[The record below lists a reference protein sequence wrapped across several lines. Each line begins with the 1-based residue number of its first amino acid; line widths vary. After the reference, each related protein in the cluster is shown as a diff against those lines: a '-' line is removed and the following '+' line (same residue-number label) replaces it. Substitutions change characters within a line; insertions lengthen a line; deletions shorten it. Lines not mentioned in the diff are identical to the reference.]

1 MADNLYVTSTERKSG
16 KSVISLGLTEMLI
29 RNVDKVAFFRPLIY
43 VDSNQKEK
51 DNDINLISSYYN
63 LDIPYDKMYGF
74 TTEEANEMLSKGKYE
89 ELIEKIVTKYK
100 YLEENYDFVLC
111 EGTDFEGSTSAFEFD
126 INADIANNLGCPVVL
141 ATNAYNKDEDDIIT
155 SVETSL
161 ESLNEKHCKVVA
173 IIVNRVEKGNEIA
186 ARLQDH
192 PLVKESLVFSIPNVK
207 SLQYPTVGEIAKELK
222 ARVVSGQV
230 KLNRH
235 VEGFGVAAM
244 QLWHVLA
251 RISNGEIVITP
262 GDRAD
267 VIVGCLSALSSSYMP
282 SIAGLIL
289 TGGLIPQ
296 EPILKL
302 IEGYDEKIP
311 ILSVKENTF
320 ETARNAD
327 NVRAV
332 INPDDPLKI
341 VQALEVFE
349 KNIRL
354 SELREKVIKTKVSIV
369 TPKMFEYR
377 LIKRAQS
384 QKQHIVLPEG
394 EDDRILQAAEILTRR
409 DVINLTLLG
418 SEKIIRDKITKLGL
432 RLNSVNIIDVPDN
445 DKFEDYSKTYYEL
458 RKHKGIEMENA
469 RDNMSELSYFGSMLV
484 YKGDA
489 DGMVSG
495 ANHTTRNT
503 LRPAFEFIKTKKSFS
518 IISSVFFM
526 CLPDR
531 VLVYGDCAVNPEP
544 NADQLAEIAIES
556 AQTAI
561 TFNIQPIIAM
571 LSYSTGDSGGGEDV
585 EKVKEATKKAR
596 ELAKKYSMELK
607 IAGPIQYDAA
617 VDPGVAQKKL
627 PDSEV
632 AGKATVLI
640 FPDLNTGNN
649 TYKAVQRSA
658 GAVAIGPV
666 LQGLNK
672 PVNDLSRGCTV
683 SDIVNTVAITAIQA
697 QEEKVLIKHNFS
709 GSCRQDYNDEKREIL
724 GNK

>member
-1 MADNLYVTSTERKSG
+1 MISG
-16 KSVISLGLTEMLI
+16 
-29 RNVDKVAFFRPLIY
+29 
-43 VDSNQKEK
+43 
-51 DNDINLISSYYN
+51 YYN

-74 TTEEANEMLSKGKYE
+74 STEEANEMLSKGKYE

>member
-16 KSVISLGLTEMLI
+16 KSVISLGLTEMII

-43 VDSNQKEK
+43 VDSDKKEI
-51 DNDINLISSYYN
+51 DNDINLISDYYH
-63 LDIPYDKMYGF
+63 LDIPYDRMYGF
-74 TTEEANEMLSKGKYE
+74 STDEANEMLSQGKYD

-111 EGTDFEGSTSAFEFD
+111 EGTDFEGATSAFEFD

-141 ATNAYNKDEDDIIT
+141 SANAYNRSEEGVIR

-161 ESLNEKHCKVVA
+161 ESFIEKHCKVVA
-173 IIVNRVEKGNEIA
+173 IIVNRAEKGERIVSKLKDN
-186 ARLQDH
+186 
-192 PLVKESLVFSIPNVK
+192 PLVKESLVFSIPNIK
-207 SLQYPTVGEIAKELK
+207 SLQYPTVGEVAKALN

-244 QLWHVLA
+244 QLRNVLT
-251 RISNGEIVITP
+251 RVSNGDIVITP

-267 VIVGCLSALSSSYMP
+267 IIVGCLSALSSSSMP
-282 SIAGLIL
+282 SISGIIL

-302 IEGYDEKIP
+302 IEGYDEKVP

-320 ETARNAD
+320 ETARMAD
-327 NVRAV
+327 NIHAV
-332 INPDDPLKI
+332 IDPDDTIK
-341 VQALEVFE
+341 VAQALEAFE
-349 KNIRL
+349 KNVEL
-354 SELREKVIKTKVSIV
+354 EELREKIIKTKVSVV

-384 QKQHIVLPEG
+384 RKQHIVLPEG
-394 EDDRILQAAEILTRR
+394 EDERILQAAEILTRR
-409 DVINLTLLG
+409 EVVDLTLLG
-418 SEKIIRDKITKLGL
+418 NEKVIRDKIAKLGL
-432 RLNSVNIIDVPDN
+432 QLDKVNIVDVPNN
-445 DKFEDYSKTYYEL
+445 DKFEDYAQTYYEL
-458 RKHKGIEMENA
+458 RKHKGLEMDNA
-469 RDNMSELSYFGSMLV
+469 HDIMSELSYFGTMMV

-495 ANHTTRNT
+495 AVHTTRNT
-503 LRPAFEFIKTKKSFS
+503 LRPAFEFIKTKKGFS

-531 VLVYGDCAVNPEP
+531 VLVYGDCAVNPDP
-544 NADQLAEIAIES
+544 NEDQLAEIAIAS
-556 AQTAI
+556 AQTAV
-561 TFNIQPIIAM
+561 TFNIQPIVAM
-571 LSYSTGDSGGGEDV
+571 LSYSTGDSGVGEDV

-596 ELAKKYSMELK
+596 EMAKKYAMDLK
-607 IAGPIQYDAA
+607 IEGPIQYDAA
-617 VDPGVAQKKL
+617 IDPGVAKAKL
-627 PDSEV
+627 PRSDV
-632 AGKATVLI
+632 AGRATVFI

-666 LQGLNK
+666 LQGLNR

-683 SDIVNTVAITAIQA
+683 TDIFNTVAITAIQA
-697 QEEKVLIKHNFS
+697 QAKE
-709 GSCRQDYNDEKREIL
+709 
-724 GNK
+724 NKS

>member
-51 DNDINLISSYYN
+51 DNDINLISGYYN

-74 TTEEANEMLSKGKYE
+74 STEEANEMLSKGKYE

-141 ATNAYNKDEDDIIT
+141 SANAYNRDEDDIIR

-161 ESLNEKHCKVVA
+161 ESLNEKHCKIVA
-173 IIVNRVEKGNEIA
+173 IIVNRVERGNKIV

-267 VIVGCLSALSSSYMP
+267 VIVGCLSALTSSYMP

-296 EPILKL
+296 ESILKL

-327 NVRAV
+327 NVRAL
-332 INPDDPLKI
+332 INPDDTLKI
-341 VQALEVFE
+341 AQALEVFE
-349 KNIRL
+349 KNVRL

-418 SEKIIRDKITKLGL
+418 NEKIIRDKITKSGL
-432 RLNSVNIIDVPDN
+432 QLDRVNIIDVSNN
-445 DKFEDYSKTYYEL
+445 DKFEDYAKTYYEL

-469 RDNMSELSYFGSMLV
+469 RDNMSELSYFGNMMV

-495 ANHTTRNT
+495 AAHTTRNT

-544 NADQLAEIAIES
+544 NADQLAEIAIAS

-571 LSYSTGDSGGGEDV
+571 LSYSTGDSGVGKDV

-596 ELAKKYSMELK
+596 ELAKKYSMDLK
-607 IAGPIQYDAA
+607 IEGPIQYDAA

-697 QEEKVLIKHNFS
+697 QTEKKKS
-709 GSCRQDYNDEKREIL
+709 
-724 GNK
+724 

>member
-43 VDSNQKEK
+43 VDSDKKEI
-51 DNDINLISSYYN
+51 DNDINLISDYYH
-63 LDIPYDKMYGF
+63 LDIPYDRMYGF
-74 TTEEANEMLSKGKYE
+74 STDEANEMLSQGKYD

-111 EGTDFEGSTSAFEFD
+111 EGTDFEGAISAFEFD

-141 ATNAYNKDEDDIIT
+141 SANAYNRSEEGVIR

-161 ESLNEKHCKVVA
+161 ESFIEKHCKVVA
-173 IIVNRVEKGNEIA
+173 IIVNRAEKGERIVSKLKDN
-186 ARLQDH
+186 
-192 PLVKESLVFSIPNVK
+192 PLVKESLVFSIPNIK
-207 SLQYPTVGEIAKELK
+207 SLQYPTVGEVAKALN

-244 QLWHVLA
+244 QLRNVLT
-251 RISNGEIVITP
+251 RVSNGDIVITP

-267 VIVGCLSALSSSYMP
+267 IIVGCLSALSSSSMP
-282 SIAGLIL
+282 SISGIIL

-302 IEGYDEKIP
+302 IEGYDEKVP

-320 ETARNAD
+320 ETARMAD
-327 NVRAV
+327 NIHAV
-332 INPDDPLKI
+332 IDPDDTIK
-341 VQALEVFE
+341 VAQALEAFE
-349 KNIRL
+349 KNVEL
-354 SELREKVIKTKVSIV
+354 EELREKIIKTKVSVV

-384 QKQHIVLPEG
+384 RKQHIVLPEG
-394 EDDRILQAAEILTRR
+394 EDERILQAAEILTRR
-409 DVINLTLLG
+409 EVVDLTLLG
-418 SEKIIRDKITKLGL
+418 NEKVIRDKIAKLGL
-432 RLNSVNIIDVPDN
+432 QLDKVNIVDVPNN
-445 DKFEDYSKTYYEL
+445 DKFEDYAQTYYEL
-458 RKHKGIEMENA
+458 RKHKGLEMDNA
-469 RDNMSELSYFGSMLV
+469 HDIMSELSYFGTMMV

-495 ANHTTRNT
+495 AVHTTRNT
-503 LRPAFEFIKTKKSFS
+503 LRPAFEFIKTKKGFS

-531 VLVYGDCAVNPEP
+531 VLVYGDCAVNPDP
-544 NADQLAEIAIES
+544 NEDQLAEIAIAS
-556 AQTAI
+556 AQTAV
-561 TFNIQPIIAM
+561 TFNIQPIVAM
-571 LSYSTGDSGGGEDV
+571 LSYSTGDSGVGEDV

-596 ELAKKYSMELK
+596 EMAKKYAMDLK
-607 IAGPIQYDAA
+607 IEGPIQYDAA
-617 VDPGVAQKKL
+617 IDPGVAKAKL
-627 PDSEV
+627 PRSDV
-632 AGKATVLI
+632 AGRATVFI

-666 LQGLNK
+666 LQGLNR

-683 SDIVNTVAITAIQA
+683 TDIFNTVAITAIQA
-697 QEEKVLIKHNFS
+697 QAKE
-709 GSCRQDYNDEKREIL
+709 
-724 GNK
+724 NKS

>member
-16 KSVISLGLTEMLI
+16 KSVISLGLTEMII

-43 VDSNQKEK
+43 VDSDKKEI
-51 DNDINLISSYYN
+51 DNDINLISDYYH
-63 LDIPYDKMYGF
+63 LDIPYDRMYGF
-74 TTEEANEMLSKGKYE
+74 STDEANEMLSQGKYD

-111 EGTDFEGSTSAFEFD
+111 EGTDFEGATSAFEFD

-141 ATNAYNKDEDDIIT
+141 SANAYNRSEEGVIR

-161 ESLNEKHCKVVA
+161 ESFIEKHCKVVA
-173 IIVNRVEKGNEIA
+173 IIVNRAEKGERIVSKLKDN
-186 ARLQDH
+186 
-192 PLVKESLVFSIPNVK
+192 PLVKESLVFSIPNIK
-207 SLQYPTVGEIAKELK
+207 SLQYPTVGEVAKALN

-244 QLWHVLA
+244 QLRNVLT
-251 RISNGEIVITP
+251 RVSNGDIVITP

-267 VIVGCLSALSSSYMP
+267 IIVGCLSALSSSSMP
-282 SIAGLIL
+282 SISGIIL

-302 IEGYDEKIP
+302 IEGYDEKVP

-320 ETARNAD
+320 ETARMAD
-327 NVRAV
+327 NIHAV
-332 INPDDPLKI
+332 IDPDDTIK
-341 VQALEVFE
+341 VAQALEAFE
-349 KNIRL
+349 KNVEL
-354 SELREKVIKTKVSIV
+354 EELREKIIKTKVSVV

-384 QKQHIVLPEG
+384 RKQHIVLPEG
-394 EDDRILQAAEILTRR
+394 EDERILQAAEILTRR
-409 DVINLTLLG
+409 EVVDLTLLG
-418 SEKIIRDKITKLGL
+418 NEKVIRDKIAKLGL
-432 RLNSVNIIDVPDN
+432 QLDKVNIVDVPNN
-445 DKFEDYSKTYYEL
+445 DKFEDYAQTYYEL
-458 RKHKGIEMENA
+458 RKHKGLEMDNA
-469 RDNMSELSYFGSMLV
+469 HDIMSELSYFGTMMV

-495 ANHTTRNT
+495 AVHTTRNT
-503 LRPAFEFIKTKKSFS
+503 LRPAFEFIKTKKGFS

-531 VLVYGDCAVNPEP
+531 VLVYGDCAVNPDP
-544 NADQLAEIAIES
+544 NEDQLAEIAIAS
-556 AQTAI
+556 AQTAV
-561 TFNIQPIIAM
+561 TFNIQPIVAM
-571 LSYSTGDSGGGEDV
+571 LSYSTGDSGVGEDV

-596 ELAKKYSMELK
+596 EMAKKYAMDLK
-607 IAGPIQYDAA
+607 IEGPIQYDAA
-617 VDPGVAQKKL
+617 IDPGVAKAKL
-627 PDSEV
+627 PRSDV
-632 AGKATVLI
+632 AGRATVFI

-666 LQGLNK
+666 LQGLNR

-683 SDIVNTVAITAIQA
+683 TDIFNTVAITAIQA
-697 QEEKVLIKHNFS
+697 QTKE
-709 GSCRQDYNDEKREIL
+709 
-724 GNK
+724 NKS

>member
-1 MADNLYVTSTERKSG
+1 MADNLYVTSTERRSG

-43 VDSNQKEK
+43 VDSNKKEM
-51 DNDINLISSYYN
+51 DDDINLISGYYH
-63 LDIPYDKMYGF
+63 LDIPYDRMYGF
-74 TTEEANEMLSKGKYE
+74 STDEANEMLSQGKHD

-111 EGTDFEGSTSAFEFD
+111 EGTDFEGATSAFEFD

-141 ATNAYNKDEDDIIT
+141 STNAYNRSEEDVIR

-161 ESLNEKHCKVVA
+161 ESFIEKHCKVVA
-173 IIVNRVEKGNEIA
+173 IIVNRAEKGERIVSKLKGN
-186 ARLQDH
+186 
-192 PLVKESLVFSIPNVK
+192 PLVKDSLVFSIPNIK
-207 SLQYPTVGEIAKELK
+207 SLQYPTVGEVAKALN

-235 VEGFGVAAM
+235 VGGFGVAAM
-244 QLWHVLA
+244 QLWNVLT
-251 RISNGEIVITP
+251 RVSNGDIVITP

-267 VIVGCLSALSSSYMP
+267 VIVGCLSALSSSSMP
-282 SIAGLIL
+282 SISGIIL

-320 ETARNAD
+320 EAARMAD
-327 NVRAV
+327 NIHAV
-332 INPDDPLKI
+332 IDPDDTIK
-341 VQALEVFE
+341 VAQALEAFE
-349 KNIRL
+349 KNVEL
-354 SELREKVIKTKVSIV
+354 EELREKIIKTKVFLV

-384 QKQHIVLPEG
+384 RKQHIVLPEG
-394 EDDRILQAAEILTRR
+394 EDERILQAAEILTRR
-409 DVINLTLLG
+409 DVVDLTLLG
-418 SEKIIRDKITKLGL
+418 DKKVMRDKITKLGL
-432 RLNSVNIIDVPDN
+432 QLDKVNIVDVPNN
-445 DKFEDYSKTYYEL
+445 DRFEDYAQTYYEL
-458 RKHKGIEMENA
+458 RKHKGLEMDNA
-469 RDNMSELSYFGSMLV
+469 RDNMSELSYFGTMMV

-495 ANHTTRNT
+495 ATHTTRNT
-503 LRPAFEFIKTKKSFS
+503 LRPAFEFIKTKKGFS

-531 VLVYGDCAVNPEP
+531 VLVYGDCAVNPDP
-544 NADQLAEIAIES
+544 NADQLAEIAVAS
-556 AQTAI
+556 AQTAV
-561 TFNIQPIIAM
+561 TFDIQPIVAM
-571 LSYSTGDSGGGEDV
+571 LSYSTGDSGVGEDV

-596 ELAKKYSMELK
+596 ELAKKYSMDLK
-607 IAGPIQYDAA
+607 IEGPIQYDAA
-617 VDPGVAQKKL
+617 IDPGVAKAKL
-627 PDSEV
+627 PGSDV
-632 AGKATVLI
+632 AGRATVFV

-683 SDIVNTVAITAIQA
+683 TDIFNTVAITAIQA
-697 QEEKVLIKHNFS
+697 QAEKKKS
-709 GSCRQDYNDEKREIL
+709 
-724 GNK
+724 

>member
-1 MADNLYVTSTERKSG
+1 MSDNLYVTSTERKSG
-16 KSVISLGLTEMLI
+16 KSVISLGLTEMLV

-43 VDSNQKEK
+43 VDSDRKEK
-51 DNDINLISSYYN
+51 DKDISLISGYYN

-74 TTEEANEMLSKGKYE
+74 STEEANEMLSQGKYD
-89 ELIEKIVTKYK
+89 ELIEKIVEKYK
-100 YLEENYDFVLC
+100 YLENNYDFVLC

-141 ATNAYNKDEDDIIT
+141 SANAYNRSEEELLR

-173 IIVNRVEKGNEIA
+173 IIVNRAKRGEEIVS
-186 ARLQDH
+186 RLKENS
-192 PLVKESLVFSIPNVK
+192 LVKDSLVFSIPNVK
-207 SLQYPTVGEIAKELK
+207 ALQYPTVGEVAQELK

-244 QLWHVLA
+244 QLWNVLT
-251 RISNGEIVITP
+251 RVSNGEIVITP

-320 ETARNAD
+320 ETARMAD

-332 INPDDPLKI
+332 IDPDDTIK
-341 VQALEVFE
+341 VAQALEAFE
-349 KNIRL
+349 KSVRL

-377 LIKRAQS
+377 LIQRSQS

-394 EDDRILQAAEILTRR
+394 EDERILQAAEILSSR
-409 DVINLTLLG
+409 DVVDLTLLG
-418 SEKIIRDKITKLGL
+418 DQKIIRDKIAKLGL
-432 RLNSVNIIDVPDN
+432 QLDKVRLMDVPDN
-445 DKFEDYSKTYYEL
+445 EKFEEYAKTYFNL
-458 RKHKGIEMENA
+458 RKHKGIEMDNA
-469 RDNMSELSYFGSMLV
+469 RDNMSELSYFGTMMV

-495 ANHTTRNT
+495 ATHTTRNT
-503 LRPAFEFIKTKKSFS
+503 LRPAFEFIKTKKGFS

-531 VLVYGDCAVNPEP
+531 VLVYGDCAVNPDP
-544 NADQLAEIAIES
+544 DADQLAEIAIAS
-556 AQTAI
+556 AQTAM
-561 TFNIQPIIAM
+561 TFDIHPIVAM
-571 LSYSTGDSGGGEDV
+571 LSYSTGDSGVGKDV
-585 EKVKEATKKAR
+585 EKVKQATEKAR
-596 ELAKKYSMELK
+596 KLANESSLDLK
-607 IAGPIQYDAA
+607 IEGPIQYDAA
-617 VDPGVAQKKL
+617 IDPGVAETKL
-627 PDSEV
+627 PGSDV
-632 AGKATVLI
+632 AGKATVFI

-683 SDIVNTVAITAIQA
+683 TDIVNTVAITAIQA
-697 QEEKVLIKHNFS
+697 QAEKKKS
-709 GSCRQDYNDEKREIL
+709 
-724 GNK
+724 

>member
-43 VDSNQKEK
+43 VDSDKKEI
-51 DNDINLISSYYN
+51 DNDINLISDYYH
-63 LDIPYDKMYGF
+63 LDIPYDRMYGF
-74 TTEEANEMLSKGKYE
+74 STDEANEMLSQGKYD

-111 EGTDFEGSTSAFEFD
+111 EGTDFEGATSAFEFD

-141 ATNAYNKDEDDIIT
+141 SANAYNRSEEGVIR

-161 ESLNEKHCKVVA
+161 ESFIEKHCKVVA
-173 IIVNRVEKGNEIA
+173 IIVNRAEKGERIVSKLKDN
-186 ARLQDH
+186 
-192 PLVKESLVFSIPNVK
+192 PLVKESLVFSIPNIK
-207 SLQYPTVGEIAKELK
+207 SLQYPTVGEVAKALN

-244 QLWHVLA
+244 QLRNVLT
-251 RISNGEIVITP
+251 RVSNGDIVITP

-267 VIVGCLSALSSSYMP
+267 IIVGCLSALSSSSMP
-282 SIAGLIL
+282 SISGIIL

-302 IEGYDEKIP
+302 IEGYDEKVP

-320 ETARNAD
+320 ETARMAD
-327 NVRAV
+327 NIHAV
-332 INPDDPLKI
+332 IDPDDTIK
-341 VQALEVFE
+341 VAQALEAFE
-349 KNIRL
+349 KNVEL
-354 SELREKVIKTKVSIV
+354 EELREKIIKTKVSVV

-384 QKQHIVLPEG
+384 RKQHIVLPEG
-394 EDDRILQAAEILTRR
+394 EDERILQAAEILTRR
-409 DVINLTLLG
+409 EVVDLTLLG
-418 SEKIIRDKITKLGL
+418 NEKVIRDKIAKLGL
-432 RLNSVNIIDVPDN
+432 QLDKVNIVDVPNN
-445 DKFEDYSKTYYEL
+445 DKFEDYAQTYYEL
-458 RKHKGIEMENA
+458 RKHKGLEMDNA
-469 RDNMSELSYFGSMLV
+469 HDIMSELSYFGTMMV

-495 ANHTTRNT
+495 AVHTTRNT
-503 LRPAFEFIKTKKSFS
+503 LRPAFEFIKTKKGFS

-531 VLVYGDCAVNPEP
+531 VLVYGDCAVNPDP
-544 NADQLAEIAIES
+544 NEDQLAEIAIAS
-556 AQTAI
+556 AQTAV
-561 TFNIQPIIAM
+561 TFNIQPIVAM
-571 LSYSTGDSGGGEDV
+571 LSYSTGDSGVGEDV

-596 ELAKKYSMELK
+596 EMAKKYAMDLK
-607 IAGPIQYDAA
+607 IEGPIQYDAA
-617 VDPGVAQKKL
+617 IDPGVAKAKL
-627 PDSEV
+627 PRSDV
-632 AGKATVLI
+632 AGRATVFI

-666 LQGLNK
+666 LQGLNR

-683 SDIVNTVAITAIQA
+683 TDIFNTVAITAIQA
-697 QEEKVLIKHNFS
+697 QAKE
-709 GSCRQDYNDEKREIL
+709 
-724 GNK
+724 NKS

>member
-1 MADNLYVTSTERKSG
+1 MSDNLYVTSTERKSG
-16 KSVISLGLTEMLI
+16 KSVISLGLTEMLV

-43 VDSNQKEK
+43 VDSDRKEK
-51 DNDINLISSYYN
+51 DKDISLISGYYN

-74 TTEEANEMLSKGKYE
+74 STEEANEMLSQGKYD
-89 ELIEKIVTKYK
+89 ELIEKIVEKYK
-100 YLEENYDFVLC
+100 YLENNYDFVLC

-141 ATNAYNKDEDDIIT
+141 SANAYNRSEEELLR

-173 IIVNRVEKGNEIA
+173 IIVNRAKRGEEIA
-186 ARLQDH
+186 SRLKENS
-192 PLVKESLVFSIPNVK
+192 LVKDSLVFSIPNVK
-207 SLQYPTVGEIAKELK
+207 ALQYPTVGEVAQELK

-244 QLWHVLA
+244 QLWNVLT
-251 RISNGEIVITP
+251 RVSNGEIVITP

-302 IEGYDEKIP
+302 IEGYDEKVP

-320 ETARNAD
+320 ETARMAD

-332 INPDDPLKI
+332 IDPDDTIK
-341 VQALEVFE
+341 VAQALEAFE
-349 KNIRL
+349 KSVRL

-377 LIKRAQS
+377 LIQRSQS
-384 QKQHIVLPEG
+384 HKQHIVLPEG
-394 EDDRILQAAEILTRR
+394 EDERILQAAEILSSR
-409 DVINLTLLG
+409 DVVDLTLLG
-418 SEKIIRDKITKLGL
+418 DQKIIRDKIAKLGL
-432 RLNSVNIIDVPDN
+432 QLDKVRLMDVPDN
-445 DKFEDYSKTYYEL
+445 DKFEEYAKTYFNL
-458 RKHKGIEMENA
+458 RKHKGIEMDNA
-469 RDNMSELSYFGSMLV
+469 RDNMSELSFFGTMMV

-495 ANHTTRNT
+495 ATHTTRNT
-503 LRPAFEFIKTKKSFS
+503 LRPAFEFIKTKKGFS

-531 VLVYGDCAVNPEP
+531 VLVYGDCAVNPDP
-544 NADQLAEIAIES
+544 DADQLAEIAIAS
-556 AQTAI
+556 AQTAM
-561 TFNIQPIIAM
+561 TFDIHPIVAM
-571 LSYSTGDSGGGEDV
+571 LSYSTGDSGVGKDV
-585 EKVKEATKKAR
+585 EKVKQATEKAR
-596 ELAKKYSMELK
+596 KLAKESSLDLK
-607 IAGPIQYDAA
+607 IEGPIQYDAA
-617 VDPGVAQKKL
+617 IDPGVAETKL
-627 PDSEV
+627 PGSDV
-632 AGKATVLI
+632 AGKATVFI

-683 SDIVNTVAITAIQA
+683 TDIVNTVAITAIQA
-697 QEEKVLIKHNFS
+697 QAEKKKS
-709 GSCRQDYNDEKREIL
+709 
-724 GNK
+724 

>member
-43 VDSNQKEK
+43 VDSNQKAK
-51 DNDINLISSYYN
+51 DNDINLISEYYN
-63 LDIPYDKMYGF
+63 LGIPYEKMYGF
-74 TTEEANEMLSKGKYE
+74 STQEANEMLSQGKYD
-89 ELIEKIVTKYK
+89 ELIEKIVEKYK

-126 INADIANNLGCPVVL
+126 INADIANNLGCPVL
-141 ATNAYNKDEDDIIT
+141 LSANAYNRTEDEVIR

-161 ESLNEKHCKVVA
+161 ESLKEKRCKVVA
-173 IIVNRVEKGNEIA
+173 IIVNRAEKGEEIIEKL
-186 ARLQDH
+186 RGN
-192 PLVKESLVFSIPNVK
+192 PLAKDSLVFSIPNVK
-207 SLQYPTVGEIAKELK
+207 ALQYPTVGEVAKALK

-244 QLWHVLA
+244 QLWNVLT

-282 SIAGLIL
+282 RIAGIIL

-311 ILSVKENTF
+311 ILSVKDNTF
-320 ETARNAD
+320 ETARMAD
-327 NVRAV
+327 NIRAV
-332 INPDDPLKI
+332 IDPDDTIKI
-341 VQALEVFE
+341 AQALEAFE
-349 KNIRL
+349 KNVKL
-354 SELREKVIKTKVSIV
+354 GELREKVVKTKVSIV
-369 TPKMFEYR
+369 APKMFEYR
-377 LIKRAQS
+377 LIKRAQRR
-384 QKQHIVLPEG
+384 KQHIVLPEG
-394 EDDRILQAAEILTRR
+394 EDERILQAAEILTRR
-409 DVINLTLLG
+409 DVVDLTLLG
-418 SEKIIRDKITKLGL
+418 NEKVIRDKISKLGL
-432 RLNSVNIIDVPDN
+432 RLEKVNIISIPDN
-445 DKFEDYSKTYYEL
+445 DKFEDYTQTYFEL
-458 RKHKGIEMENA
+458 RKHKGIGMDNA
-469 RDNMSELSYFGSMLV
+469 RDNMSELSYFGTMMV

-495 ANHTTRNT
+495 AAHTTRNT
-503 LRPAFEFIKTKKSFS
+503 LRPAFEFIKTKKAFS

-531 VLVYGDCAVNPEP
+531 VLVYGDCAVNPDP
-544 NADQLAEIAIES
+544 DSDQLAEIAIAS
-556 AQTAI
+556 AQTAM
-561 TFNIQPIIAM
+561 TFDIQPIVAM
-571 LSYSTGDSGGGEDV
+571 LSYSTGDSGVGKDV
-585 EKVKEATKKAR
+585 EKVKKATKKAR
-596 ELAKKYSMELK
+596 ELAEKYSMKLK
-607 IAGPIQYDAA
+607 IEGPIQYDAA
-617 VDPGVAQKKL
+617 IDPGVAQKKL
-627 PDSEV
+627 PKSEV
-632 AGKATVLI
+632 AGKATVYI

-666 LQGLNK
+666 IQGLNK

-683 SDIVNTVAITAIQA
+683 TDIVNTAAITAIQA
-697 QEEKVLIKHNFS
+697 QADKEKS
-709 GSCRQDYNDEKREIL
+709 S
-724 GNK
+724 